1 MKTMDGEQ
9 IGNAAAEN
17 VPREDYISAGD
28 LEKYSYCP
36 LSWWFSLKKEV
47 SNESLEQGITSHRQ
61 IEEQLSS
68 VREKEGGA
76 KRFGDMIMYI
86 SMAATVVSLIGI
98 SFTPL
103 FPDPAVISRI
113 LLILSLLWIL
123 AASYFLYRAETSMK
137 SEHKHTYQRLIL
149 IFALVSV
156 VIALNSVTLLHV
168 DEIMSYT
175 LEILSLLWLMG
186 ASYFLYF
193 ELKYESMA
201 TKTREAVGVE
211 EEITY
216 NDGGDAGLLISNRYG
231 LTGRPDYIIIRDEAH
246 IPVELKTGRVPKG
259 PFFSHIM
266 QVGAYCILVE
276 EAYGEAPP
284 YGIVRYGERE
294 FEVDYTDDLKSLVLQ
309 KIEEMR
315 AAEKTG
321 DVHRNHNRPG
331 KCRSCSRREIC
342 PEALA

>member
-1 MKTMDGEQ
+1 MKNMKGEQ
-9 IGNAAAEN
+9 IDGTAEAGI
-17 VPREDYISAGD
+17 PREEYISAGD

-36 LSWWFSLKKEV
+36 LSWWFSLEEEV
-47 SNESLEQGITSHRQ
+47 KTQSLEQGIVSHERV
-61 IEEQLSS
+61 EEKLTS
-68 VREKEGGA
+68 VREKESLA
-76 KRFGDMIMYI
+76 SRFGDMIMYI

-103 FPDPAVISRI
+103 FPDPTVISHI
-113 LLILSLLWIL
+113 LLILSLVWIL

-137 SEHKHTYQRLIL
+137 SEHKHTYQRLIVV
-149 IFALVSV
+149 FALVSL
-156 VIALNSVTLLHV
+156 VIALNSMTLLHV
-168 DEIMSYT
+168 DEVMSYV
-175 LEILSLLWLMG
+175 LEVLSLLWLMG

-193 ELKYESMA
+193 ELKYERIA
-201 TKTREAVGVE
+201 AEAREAVGVE
-211 EEITY
+211 EEIAY
-216 NDGGDAGLLISNRYG
+216 NDDGDACLLVSDRYG
-231 LTGRPDYIIIRDEAH
+231 ITGRPDYIIVREGVH

-276 EAYGEAPP
+276 ENYGEAPP
-284 YGIVRYGERE
+284 YGIVRYGDRE

-315 AAEKTG
+315 RARKTG

-331 KCRSCSRREIC
+331 KCRSCSRREKC
-342 PEALA
+342 PESLA

>member
-1 MKTMDGEQ
+1 MDGERKEDTDVAVGK
-9 IGNAAAEN
+9 I
-17 VPREDYISAGD
+17 PREDYISAGD

-36 LSWWFSLKKEV
+36 LSWWFSLREEV
-47 SNESLEQGITSHRQ
+47 SNESLEQGITSHAKV
-61 IEEQLSS
+61 EEKLSS
-68 VREKEGGA
+68 VREKEGLA
-76 KRFGDMIMYI
+76 RRFGDMIMYV

-103 FPDPAVISRI
+103 FPDPTVISRI

-123 AASYFLYRAETSMK
+123 AASYFLYRAETAMK

-168 DEIMSYT
+168 DEVMSYT

-193 ELKYESMA
+193 ELKYEKIA
-201 TKTREAVGVE
+201 AETRDAVGVE
-211 EEITY
+211 EEIAY
-216 NDGGDAGLLISNRYG
+216 NDGGDAGLLVSDRYG
-231 LTGRPDYIIIRDEAH
+231 LTGRPDYIIVRDGAH

-266 QVGAYCILVE
+266 QVGAYCILSE
-276 EAYGEAPP
+276 EAYGESPP
-284 YGIVRYGERE
+284 YGIVRYGDRE
-294 FEVDYTDDLKSLVLQ
+294 FEVDYTEDLKSLVLQ

-315 AAEKTG
+315 AARKTG

-331 KCRSCSRREIC
+331 KCRNCSRREIC
-342 PEALA
+342 PEALS

>member
-1 MKTMDGEQ
+1 MKTMSDEGTEKRPS
-9 IGNAAAEN
+9 A
-17 VPREDYISAGD
+17 PFSRDDYVSAGD
-28 LEKYSYCP
+28 IEKYSYCP
-36 LSWWFSLKKEV
+36 LSWWFSLREKG
-47 SNESLEQGITSHRQ
+47 NTNAQEQGIERHEVVENR
-61 IEEQLSS
+61 LSS
-68 VREKEGGA
+68 VREKESLA
-76 KRFGDMIMYI
+76 RRLSDMIMYI

-103 FPDPAVISRI
+103 FPDPAIISRI
-113 LLILSLLWIL
+113 LLVLSLLWIL

-168 DEIMSYT
+168 DEVMSFT

-193 ELKYESMA
+193 ELKYEKIA
-201 TKTREAVGVE
+201 AETRDTVGVE

-216 NDGGDAGLLISNRYG
+216 NDDGDAGLLVSDRYG
-231 LTGRPDYIIIRDEAH
+231 LTGRPDYIIVREGAH
-246 IPVELKTGRVPKG
+246 IPVELKTGRVPRG

-266 QVGAYCILVE
+266 QVGAYCILTE

-284 YGIVRYGERE
+284 YGIVRYGDRE
-294 FEVDYTDDLKSLVLQ
+294 FEVDYTEDLKSLVLQ
-309 KIEEMR
+309 KAGEIREAR
-315 AAEKTG
+315 KTG

-331 KCRSCSRREIC
+331 KCRNCSRREIC
-342 PEALA
+342 PEALS